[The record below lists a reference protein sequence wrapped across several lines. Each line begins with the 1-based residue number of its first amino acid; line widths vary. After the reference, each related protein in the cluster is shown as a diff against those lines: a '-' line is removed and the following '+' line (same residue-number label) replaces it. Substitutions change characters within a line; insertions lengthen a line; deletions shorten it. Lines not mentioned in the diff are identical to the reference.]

1 MLHNATTVIIMNER
15 KAGTGKSGERIRQ
28 ITIPDTF
35 GHVGNHA
42 YLKGIIP
49 TTTLREIV

>member
-1 MLHNATTVIIMNER
+1 M
-15 KAGTGKSGERIRQ
+15 TGKSGERIRQ

-42 YLKGIIP
+42 YLKGID
-49 TTTLREIV
+49 LQQHYVR